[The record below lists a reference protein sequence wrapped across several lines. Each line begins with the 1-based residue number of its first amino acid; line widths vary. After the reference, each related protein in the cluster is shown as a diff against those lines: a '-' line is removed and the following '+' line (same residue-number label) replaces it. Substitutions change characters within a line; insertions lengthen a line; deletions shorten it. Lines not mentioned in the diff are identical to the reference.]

1 MNAKGAGKEMTRSIS
16 KRKLDFLREEL
27 QVWQQEGLIGADS
40 AARIASL
47 YSARSR
53 SFAQTLL
60 CAGAALVGLGAIS
73 AVAANWWTIPRLLR
87 TALVLAAY
95 ALSMGAACFCEKDSP
110 SGARALR
117 LLAGLIF
124 GGGVFLVAQMY
135 HQGGHWSTAF
145 GWWALGLIPAVR
157 IFRDTW
163 QMYLLQAVSLI
174 YVAGQGVFFF
184 WERTPDLASFR
195 GDVLPGALL
204 LALWWLWRQMRW
216 NLRAFNFNVQM
227 TIFFLFTRLT
237 QYFGLTAALLAFFAA
252 GAALPAFSRAKRGEE
267 WRDVLSAWGTLLA
280 GAAGVALSVP
290 EVWYD
295 FPCLRVLNGTAA
307 QELNALRL
315 AANGAAALT
324 AAVMGWRLYRGARL
338 GGLFLALLVLRYFAD
353 HFFGFMSKA
362 ATFSGLGLLCLIA
375 GFWWERSARRTKAK
389 RDKEGDV
396 YEKL

>member
-40 AARIASL
+40 AARIASF

-87 TALVLAAY
+87 TVLVLAAY

-124 GGGVFLVAQMY
+124 GGGIFLVAQMY
-135 HQGGHWSTAF
+135 HQDGHWSTAF

-157 IFRDTW
+157 IFRDAW

-174 YVAGQGVFFF
+174 YVGGQGMFF
-184 WERTPDLASFR
+184 WGRMPDLAPFR

-204 LALWWLWRQMRW
+204 LVLWWLWRQTRG
-216 NLRAFNFNVQM
+216 NLRAFNFNVQL
-227 TIFFLFTRLT
+227 TILFLFTRLLW
-237 QYFGLTAALLAFFAA
+237 YFSLTEALLAFLVA
-252 GAALPAFSRAKRGEE
+252 GVALTAWLRADATAGWRASLSR
-267 WRDVLSAWGTLLA
+267 WGILIT
-280 GAAGVALSVP
+280 GVAGVALSVP
-290 EVWYD
+290 EIWYD
-295 FPCLRVLNGTAA
+295 FPYLRVVDGTAA

-324 AAVMGWRLYRGARL
+324 AAVMGWRLYRGSRL
-338 GGLFLALLVLRYFAD
+338 GGVFLALLVLRYFVD

-362 ATFSGLGLLCLIA
+362 AAFSGLGLLCLIA
-375 GFWWERSARRTKAK
+375 GFWWERSARRKKTK
-389 RDKEGDV
+389 RDQEGDV

>member
-1 MNAKGAGKEMTRSIS
+1 MTRSIS

-27 QVWQQEGLIGADS
+27 QVWQEEGLIGADS

-95 ALSMGAACFCEKDSP
+95 ALSMGAASFCEKDSP

-124 GGGVFLVAQMY
+124 GGGIFLVAQMY

-145 GWWALGLIPAVR
+145 GWWALGLIPAAR
-157 IFRDTW
+157 LFRDAW
-163 QMYLLQAVSLI
+163 QMYLLQAVSLF
-174 YVAGQGVFFF
+174 YVGGQGMFF
-184 WERTPDLASFR
+184 WGRMPDLAPFR

-204 LALWWLWRQMRW
+204 LVLWWLWRQTLG
-216 NLRAFNFNVQM
+216 NLRAFNFNVQL
-227 TIFFLFTRLT
+227 TILFLFTRLLW
-237 QYFGLTAALLAFFAA
+237 YFSLTEALLASFAA
-252 GAALPAFSRAKRGEE
+252 GLALTAWPRADAAAGWRASLSR
-267 WRDVLSAWGTLLA
+267 WGILIT
-280 GAAGVALSVP
+280 GIAGVALSVP

-295 FPCLRVLNGTAA
+295 FPYLRVVDGTAA

-324 AAVMGWRLYRGARL
+324 AAVMGWRLYRGSRL
-338 GGLFLALLVLRYFAD
+338 GGAFLALLVLRYFVD
-353 HFFGFMSKA
+353 HFFGFMPKA
-362 ATFSGLGLLCLIA
+362 AAFSGLGLLCLLA
-375 GFWWERSARRTKAK
+375 GFWWERSARRKKTK

-396 YEKL
+396 HETL